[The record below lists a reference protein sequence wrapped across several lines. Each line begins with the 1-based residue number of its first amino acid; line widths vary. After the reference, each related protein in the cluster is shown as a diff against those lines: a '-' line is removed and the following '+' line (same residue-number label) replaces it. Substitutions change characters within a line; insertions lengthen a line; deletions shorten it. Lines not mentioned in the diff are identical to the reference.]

1 LIGHLGSNPMFQ
13 PFGVEKFEWD
23 PQTRQL
29 ASAWVNTKISSP
41 NGVPFVSL
49 GSNRVYFIG
58 ARDNEWTLEAIDWG
72 TGESDFHYI
81 IGDQR
86 YNSLFS
92 GVVINKDGSVMYGTS
107 WGRAKIKPEAKQ

>member
-1 LIGHLGSNPMFQ
+1 MIGHLGSNPMFQ
-13 PFGVEKFEWD
+13 PYGVEKFAWD
-23 PQTRQL
+23 PKTRQL

-58 ARDNEWTLEAIDWG
+58 ARDNESTLEAINWD

-86 YNSLFS
+86 FNSLFS
-92 GVVINKDGSVMYGTS
+92 GVVINEDGSVMYGTS
-107 WGRAKIKPEAKQ
+107 WGRAKLKPEAKR